1 MGRYPTKA
9 AGNRYY
15 ESRKNAAEHDERL
28 TSREAAGELLG
39 VSWSSLADYER
50 GLTKVPVDV
59 VCRMADLYKD
69 PSLLNWYC
77 CKECPICRNDQ
88 LATEMD
94 DIRGIALRL
103 LVDGDTDTITQEIA
117 EIAKDGIIRKQ
128 RGRRCRRPCG
138 SWRRSASS
146 SANSS
151 SIARSISMRMTAM
164 SRIEELWEILK
175 EYGIKT
181 PEQFMEAYRRCP
193 KIDITPFVAAEGGGI
208 AEEDTVAPAS

>member
-77 CKECPICRNDQ
+77 CKECPICR
-88 LATEMD
+88 T
-94 DIRGIALRL
+94 L
-103 LVDGDTDTITQEIA
+103 LKV
-117 EIAKDGIIRKQ
+117 
-128 RGRRCRRPCG
+128 
-138 SWRRSASS
+138 
-146 SANSS
+146 
-151 SIARSISMRMTAM
+151 
-164 SRIEELWEILK
+164 WE
-175 EYGIKT
+175 
-181 PEQFMEAYRRCP
+181 
-193 KIDITPFVAAEGGGI
+193 VVS
-208 AEEDTVAPAS
+208 AEEEDNAYWSSFDSFDDFMCSWLV

>member
-103 LVDGDTDTITQEIA
+103 LVDGDTDAISQEIA
-117 EIAKDGIIRKQ
+117 EIAKDGVISEDEKPKMQ
-128 RGRRCRRPCG
+128 EAMRRLEEVG
-138 SWRRSASS
+138 KL
-146 SANSS
+146 
-151 SIARSISMRMTAM
+151 IS
-164 SRIEELWEILK
+164 ELQLYCQK
-175 EYGIKT
+175 YL
-181 PEQFMEAYRRCP
+181 
-193 KIDITPFVAAEGGGI
+193 D
-208 AEEDTVAPAS
+208 EDDGDAQD

>member
-28 TSREAAGELLG
+28 TSREAAGDLLG

-77 CKECPICRNDQ
+77 CKECPICRNNQ

-103 LVDGDTDTITQEIA
+103 LMDGDTDDITQEIA
-117 EIAKDGIIRKQ
+117 EIAKDGIISEDEKLRMQEAMRKLDT
-128 RGRRCRRPCG
+128 G
-138 SWRRSASS
+138 SSTPSTWRSPKTARVTSRLRTTKRWTSAPSTRTTS
-146 SANSS
+146 WPSGS
-151 SIARSISMRMTAM
+151 
-164 SRIEELWEILK
+164 
-175 EYGIKT
+175 
-181 PEQFMEAYRRCP
+181 
-193 KIDITPFVAAEGGGI
+193 
-208 AEEDTVAPAS
+208 

>member
-77 CKECPICRNDQ
+77 CKECPICRSEQ
-88 LATEMD
+88 LSTEMD

-103 LVDGDTDTITQEIA
+103 MVDGDTEAISQVIA
-117 EIAKDGIIRKQ
+117 EIAKDGIISDDEKPRMQEAMK
-128 RGRRCRRPCG
+128 RLDEIGR
-138 SWRRSASS
+138 
-146 SANSS
+146 
-151 SIARSISMRMTAM
+151 IIS
-164 SRIEELWEILK
+164 ELRLYCQKYLDE
-175 EYGIKT
+175 GDGD
-181 PEQFMEAYRRCP
+181 EQ
-193 KIDITPFVAAEGGGI
+193 G
-208 AEEDTVAPAS
+208 

>member
-1 MGRYPTKA
+1 MGRSPTKA

-59 VCRMADLYKD
+59 VCRMADLHKD

-88 LATEMD
+88 LAMAVVNKLCITCKD
-94 DIRGIALRL
+94 RLYLTLR
-103 LVDGDTDTITQEIA
+103 
-117 EIAKDGIIRKQ
+117 
-128 RGRRCRRPCG
+128 
-138 SWRRSASS
+138 
-146 SANSS
+146 
-151 SIARSISMRMTAM
+151 
-164 SRIEELWEILK
+164 
-175 EYGIKT
+175 
-181 PEQFMEAYRRCP
+181 
-193 KIDITPFVAAEGGGI
+193 
-208 AEEDTVAPAS
+208 

>member
-15 ESRKNAAEHDERL
+15 ESRENAAEHDERL

-77 CKECPICRNDQ
+77 CKECPICRSEQ
-88 LATEMD
+88 LSTEMD

-103 LVDGDTDTITQEIA
+103 MVDGDTEAISQVIA
-117 EIAKDGIIRKQ
+117 EIAKDGIISDDEKPRMQEAMK
-128 RGRRCRRPCG
+128 RLDEIGR
-138 SWRRSASS
+138 
-146 SANSS
+146 
-151 SIARSISMRMTAM
+151 IIS
-164 SRIEELWEILK
+164 ELRLYCQK
-175 EYGIKT
+175 YL
-181 PEQFMEAYRRCP
+181 
-193 KIDITPFVAAEGGGI
+193 
-208 AEEDTVAPAS
+208 EEDDGDEQG

>member
-88 LATEMD
+88 LATGAPSTASTTSCAPGWCRE
-94 DIRGIALRL
+94 ARL
-103 LVDGDTDTITQEIA
+103 
-117 EIAKDGIIRKQ
+117 
-128 RGRRCRRPCG
+128 
-138 SWRRSASS
+138 
-146 SANSS
+146 
-151 SIARSISMRMTAM
+151 
-164 SRIEELWEILK
+164 
-175 EYGIKT
+175 
-181 PEQFMEAYRRCP
+181 
-193 KIDITPFVAAEGGGI
+193 
-208 AEEDTVAPAS
+208 

>member
-50 GLTKVPVDV
+50 GLTKVPVGV
-59 VCRMADLYKD
+59 VCGMADLYKD

-117 EIAKDGIIRKQ
+117 EIAKDGIISEAERPKMQEAMRKLEEV
-128 RGRRCRRPCG
+128 GKL
-138 SWRRSASS
+138 
-146 SANSS
+146 
-151 SIARSISMRMTAM
+151 IS
-164 SRIEELWEILK
+164 ELQLYCQKYLDEDD
-175 EYGIKT
+175 GD
-181 PEQFMEAYRRCP
+181 EQN
-193 KIDITPFVAAEGGGI
+193 
-208 AEEDTVAPAS
+208 